1 MAKRRWT
8 VVLVPHTAEPSK
20 VVEVSYG
27 VLKSLAA
34 AVGVVAVLAL
44 LLGYAAVSRTT
55 DQQRTTTGTLATIA
69 DLAYGAPHA
78 GAPRFVDFG
87 AARDLAGGFAGG
99 GCVGHER

>member
-44 LLGYAAVSRTT
+44 LPVSYTHL
-55 DQQRTTTGTLATIA
+55 TLPTI
-69 DLAYGAPHA
+69 LL
-78 GAPRFVDFG
+78 V
-87 AARDLAGGFAGG
+87 
-99 GCVGHER
+99 